1 MVLQGFLSVCD
12 VVSVYIRLDR
22 LVLIRIF
29 KSVFTSFQKI
39 QNTNLRIITGLR
51 LKYFRIL
58 MSPVPEYND
67 RRISWLNSI
76 QNQLNH
82 FHYFPIPWKSS
93 EIFVSISCLFFQSDP
108 LNFQLP
114 ASTFLCIYPP
124 LFVLHIL

>member
-67 RRISWLNSI
+67 RRIS
-76 QNQLNH
+76 
-82 FHYFPIPWKSS
+82 
-93 EIFVSISCLFFQSDP
+93 
-108 LNFQLP
+108 
-114 ASTFLCIYPP
+114 
-124 LFVLHIL
+124 